1 MNNFIS
7 FINIKFNNYLI
18 LIEIILF
25 AKFFSFPII
34 KFNFNANDFNYLN
47 LL

>member
-1 MNNFIS
+1 MNNFIF

-18 LIEIILF
+18 LNEIILF
-25 AKFFSFPII
+25 VKFFNFLII
-34 KFNFNANDFNYLN
+34 KFNFNANDFNYSN